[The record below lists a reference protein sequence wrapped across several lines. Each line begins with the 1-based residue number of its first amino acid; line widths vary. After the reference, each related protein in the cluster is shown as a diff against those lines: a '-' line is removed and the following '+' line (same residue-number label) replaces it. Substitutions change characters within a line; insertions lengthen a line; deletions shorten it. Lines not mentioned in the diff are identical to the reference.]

1 MRPSSPPL
9 LLTALHL
16 LSCRVVPSSSFVA
29 PAASLVPPAPS
40 APAALR
46 MAAGDAGNDAP
57 PLTKTRPRKIC
68 LMVEPTPFTHVSGY
82 SNRFNEM
89 LRYLRQAGDQ
99 VEILTTDDLRSADGS
114 AVAAEKVLPTEAF
127 GYPIEHTQGFRF
139 PLYNH
144 IVLSF
149 DLPELKGLRMLERFQ
164 PELIHVSSPSFLC
177 SAAILYGRIMRI
189 PVVASYHTHL
199 PVYARNYMGHI
210 PLIQDFAW
218 TLIRFIHNRAD
229 LTLVTSP
236 QIKKELEDE
245 GVERVDVWRKGIDT
259 VKFDP
264 KFKSAEMRHRMSE
277 GHPDD
282 FLMVYIGRLGAEKR
296 LKEIKGLLARL
307 PNSRACIVG
316 GGPQEAELHD
326 HFKGTK
332 THFTGQLTGD
342 DLSAAFASAD
352 VFIMPS
358 DSETL
363 GFVVLES
370 MASGVPVVAA
380 RAGGIVNLITDGED
394 GYLCEPGNEDAY
406 LERLVTLKEDAEFRN
421 KMGQKARKEAERWSW
436 EAATSV
442 LRNVQYERALV
453 NFHMRAFGG
462 FGRPKSG
469 VAWRA
474 FKHRVARLRARVLAV
489 FRLPGFLRR
498 RPSV

>member
-1 MRPSSPPL
+1 MRPSPL
-9 LLTALHL
+9 PALPVALCL
-16 LSCRVVPSSSFVA
+16 LSFLAVPSCSF
-29 PAASLVPPAPS
+29 LAPS
-40 APAALR
+40 PTRAVLALR

-89 LRYLRQAGDQ
+89 LRYLQRAGDE
-99 VEILTTDDLRSADGS
+99 VEILTTDDLRTSDGS
-114 AVAAEKVLPTEAF
+114 AADGTKVLPTEAF

-149 DLPELKGLRMLERFQ
+149 DLPELRGLRMLERFR
-164 PELIHVSSPSFLC
+164 PDLIHVASPSFLC
-177 SAAILYGRIMRI
+177 SAAVLYGRVLRI

-199 PVYARNYMGHI
+199 PVYARNYMGRL
-210 PLIQDFAW
+210 PFMRDFAW

-236 QIKKELEDE
+236 QIRRELEDE

-264 KFKSAEMRHRMSE
+264 KFKSAAMRHRMSE

-316 GGPQEAELHD
+316 GGPQEAELRD
-326 HFKGTK
+326 HFRGTK

-352 VFIMPS
+352 VFLMPS

-380 RAGGIVNLITDGED
+380 RAGGIVNLIDDGED
-394 GYLCEPGNEDAY
+394 GYLCEPGDEEAYLARLVALREDAAF
-406 LERLVTLKEDAEFRN
+406 RAE
-421 KMGQKARKEAERWSW
+421 MGRRARREAERWSW

-442 LRNVQYERALV
+442 LRNVQYEQALV
-453 NFHMRAFGG
+453 NFHLRAFGG
-462 FGRPKSG
+462 FGKPKSG

-474 FKHRVARLRARVLAV
+474 FRTRIGRLRARVLAV

-498 RPSV
+498 RPSVP